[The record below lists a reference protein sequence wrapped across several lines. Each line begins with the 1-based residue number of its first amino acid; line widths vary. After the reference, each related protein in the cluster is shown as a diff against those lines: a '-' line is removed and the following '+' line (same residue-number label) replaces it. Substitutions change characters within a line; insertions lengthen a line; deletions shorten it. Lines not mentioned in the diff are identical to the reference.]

1 MMTTSEVSLKK
12 PMMVLTRG
20 GTAIRS
26 ACGRITLPVLCQ

>member
-12 PMMVLTRG
+12 PMKVLTSG

-26 ACGRITLPVLCQ
+26 AWGRITKSIVPQ